1 MNHQRV
7 HRLHGLEIDEVSL
20 VDRPANQHGLV
31 TITKRDE
38 GGMATGIY
46 DEQGVEFD
54 LDELE
59 PGMEAFDGQGN
70 PLTIVDEDT
79 AAQLETEGY
88 DIFDLEVPDD
98 LSGLEFDDEDQRPT
112 LASVGKAGGAAAITG
127 GAHTA
132 FVAGRN
138 KATQLL
144 GHMDGTRRKMELG
157 ALKGTMKARA
167 AVQNR
172 PLSTAAGAGAVGYG
186 SGRMKKNL
194 SVGEQLLQELSKAYT
209 DSDRNQVIAKAFQAV
224 QAADERATS
233 AETIAKA
240 LQLRAEQEQYVELAK
255 SYQLPVDDRDL
266 GVVLHAI
273 AKNAGL
279 SDAQL
284 DLVDQVFSAAGEA
297 VYLEQ
302 GSAGINGSPLFEQM
316 QATAYDVVG
325 KAGGDL
331 TAEQA
336 LVALLDSDPEA
347 YNDWLREQ

>member
-46 DEQGVEFD
+46 DEQGVEYD

-59 PGMEAFDGQGN
+59 PGMEAFDEQGTR
-70 PLTIVDEDT
+70 LSIVDEDT
-79 AAQLETEGY
+79 ATELEEQGY
-88 DIFDLEVPDD
+88 DIYDIEVPDD
-98 LSGLEFDDEDQRPT
+98 ASELTDEGLS

-132 FVAGRN
+132 FQAGRT

-144 GHMDGTRRKMELG
+144 GHMDGSRRKMELG
-157 ALKGTMKARA
+157 ALKGTMKARSAVQSRPIA
-167 AVQNR
+167 AV
-172 PLSTAAGAGAVGYG
+172 AAGAGGAGAAGYG
-186 SGRMKKNL
+186 AGRLKKNF
-194 SVGEQLLQELSKAYT
+194 SGADLLQELSKAYT
-209 DSDRNQVIAKAFQAV
+209 DADRNGVIAKAFQAV
-224 QAADERATS
+224 EAADSRAAN
-233 AETIAKA
+233 AENIAKA
-240 LQLRAEQEQYVELAK
+240 LQHRAEVEQYVELAK
-255 SYQLPVDDRDL
+255 SYELPVDDLEL
-266 GVVLHAI
+266 GTVLHAI

-279 SDAQL
+279 TDGQL
-284 DLVDQVFSAAGEA
+284 DLVDRVFSAAGEA

-302 GSAGINGSPLFEQM
+302 GSAGLGGSPIFEQM
-316 QATAYDVVG
+316 SGLAYDVVG

-331 TAEQA
+331 SAEQA
-336 LVALLDSDPEA
+336 LVALLDSNPDA
-347 YNDWLREQ
+347 YTDYLREQ